1 MPGGRQ
7 NGPGAAPIVKLATF
21 AGMETFNFEPHRI
34 KLIILDADG
43 TLTDGGIYL
52 TASGEE
58 FKKFNARDG
67 LAMSRLNKNGIR
79 VAILSHSKNTAI
91 IKKRAEML
99 GLETWYAGQ
108 EKKSVVIREWM
119 RELKLEA
126 AEILFMGDDLNDL
139 DAFRMVGAAV
149 CPSDAD
155 PLIRQ
160 HAHLVLAAR
169 GGDGCFR
176 ELADRAFREVLLF
189 TE

>member
-1 MPGGRQ
+1 
-7 NGPGAAPIVKLATF
+7 
-21 AGMETFNFEPHRI
+21 METFNFEPHKI

-67 LAMSRLNKNGIR
+67 LAMSRLNKNGLR

-91 IKKRAEML
+91 IQKRAEML

-108 EKKSVVIREWM
+108 EKKSVVIRRWM
-119 RELKLEA
+119 EELGLEA
-126 AEILFMGDDLNDL
+126 ENILFLGDDLNDL
-139 DAFRMVGAAV
+139 DAFRLVGATA
-149 CPSDAD
+149 CPADAD
-155 PLIRQ
+155 ILIRR
-160 HAHLVLAAR
+160 HAHLVLESR

-176 ELADRAFREVLLF
+176 ELVDRAFREKLLF
-189 TE
+189 VDETETVTRQ